1 MGVVNQ
7 ITVISVN
14 GVEMSGGNIDL
25 TIPGGTAD
33 PNTGEITFPPSGG
46 GGTSQLR
53 ETKTI
58 LAGDVANKYILV
70 TTDITSDA
78 TTVLKVKTLADQY
91 YDDDFTVDAINKK
104 KIKWNGLGLDG
115 LIEAGDEVEILYS

>member
-1 MGVVNQ
+1 MGVINQ
-7 ITVISVN
+7 VTVITVN
-14 GVEMSGGNIDL
+14 GTQMSGGNIEL

-33 PNTGEITFPPSGG
+33 PETGEITFPPSGG

-53 ETKTI
+53 ETKT
-58 LAGDVANKYILV
+58 LNAGDIANKYFLV

-91 YDDDFTVDAINKK
+91 YGDDFVVDGVNKK
-104 KIKWNGLGLDG
+104 KIKWSGLGLDG
-115 LIEAGDEVEILYS
+115 LIEAGDQVEILYS